1 MAKGR
6 SLFGDPAAEIQDLTQ
21 TIKQDISKLNSD
33 IAALRTLSQSPNARQ
48 GKHVRTHTGAVIV
61 SLQVMKNNC

>member
-33 IAALRTLSQSPNARQ
+33 IAALQKLSQSLNTRQ

-61 SLQVMKNNC
+61 SLQVMKSNY